1 VSAGR
6 VVHLTVKAPVGKR
19 LDGQTELTVT
29 LTETPAGD
37 YVVGVRPKG
46 KRLEYTEMLWTLG
59 EIVAARHAKMLAS
72 QAGISV
78 PRPRKGTT
86 RL

>member
-1 VSAGR
+1 VSERR
-6 VVHLTVKAPVGKR
+6 VVHLTVLAPVGRR
-19 LDGQTELTVT
+19 LDGQTELTIT

-46 KRLEYTEMLWTLG
+46 KRLEYTEMLWTVG
-59 EIVAARHAKMLAS
+59 EIVAARHAKMLAA
-72 QAGISV
+72 QAGIKV
-78 PRPRKGTT
+78 PQQRKGTS